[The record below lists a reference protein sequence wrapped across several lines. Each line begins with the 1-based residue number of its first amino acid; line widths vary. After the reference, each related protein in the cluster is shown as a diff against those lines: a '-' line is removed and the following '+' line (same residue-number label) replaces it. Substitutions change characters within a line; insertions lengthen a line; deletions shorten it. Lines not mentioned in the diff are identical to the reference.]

1 MYGRSLPLSPA
12 SLPLCFFLRE
22 FFSRVLLS
30 ERLEQATVTPTNPIP
45 ILLLSFV
52 SQTVVFKLLD
62 FQLRMFK
69 KFIKKRLFT
78 FHNHVPTFKRWHWL
92 DVGDS
97 VSGHLDRHRSA
108 PVSSVLGNSIWLFII
123 SNLSSNSTI
132 TCLHWRQIEYCPTE
146 NTLWKTMAGAESSH
160 TPRVSL
166 VSVACDP
173 YSDMEVYYLILKS
186 VWNCHYYPL
195 LVLRY
200 LIK

>member
-1 MYGRSLPLSPA
+1 MHRHSLALSPS

-22 FFSRVLLS
+22 FFCRALLS
-30 ERLEQATVTPTNPIP
+30 ECLEQATAAPTNPIP

-52 SQTVVFKLLD
+52 SQTVVFKLFD

-69 KFIKKRLFT
+69 KFIIKTFT

-123 SNLSSNSTI
+123 NNLSSNSTI

-160 TPRVSL
+160 TPWVSL
-166 VSVACDP
+166 FSVACDP
-173 YSDMEVYYLILKS
+173 YSDM
-186 VWNCHYYPL
+186 
-195 LVLRY
+195 
-200 LIK
+200 

>member
-160 TPRVSL
+160 TPWVSL
-166 VSVACDP
+166 FSVACDP

-186 VWNCHYYPL
+186 V
-195 LVLRY
+195 
-200 LIK
+200 